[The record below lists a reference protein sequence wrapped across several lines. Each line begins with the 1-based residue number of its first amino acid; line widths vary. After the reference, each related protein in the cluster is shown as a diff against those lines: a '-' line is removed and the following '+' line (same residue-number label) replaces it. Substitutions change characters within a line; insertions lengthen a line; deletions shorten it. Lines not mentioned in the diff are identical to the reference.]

1 MKAGRVFLLIIGVF
15 AFFLVNAQPFFNV
28 TEFGAVPKTEQ
39 SQTDV
44 LQKAID
50 VCAEAG
56 GGTVVFPPGIY
67 RSATLVLKS
76 NVYLHLSPG
85 AELVSSRNENEFK
98 SFTDAGFHA
107 SGLPVQVYAA
117 NAENI
122 GITGS
127 GSIDGKAEYFLD
139 DLEGID
145 NFVAEEFLI
154 AREAGVPMKKH
165 KKVPPLTV
173 MVFFNN
179 CRNVTFRDA
188 SFLNSMHWGIHL
200 KSCRDV
206 VIDGIKIYS
215 SLEKGANS
223 DGLDIDGC
231 SNVTVSNCI
240 IETGDDAIVLKT
252 TDKDGPAT
260 PCENITV
267 NNCILS
273 STSAAL
279 KLGTESFADY
289 RHIVFSNCII
299 RNTNRGLAIIIR
311 DGATAENILFSNIT
325 IDCRRKDFYWWGSG
339 DPIWLVVTKRNKN
352 SKIGHIRNVFFSNIR
367 ATGQGTTKIEG
378 HPERP
383 LENIQFSDVSIK
395 INPEDRPDKRALQGF
410 YAHDVKNLE
419 MNHFKVTWNEKEPEP
434 KWQHG
439 AVFEN
444 INGLNWN
451 EVSIDPVPGKDEPA
465 VIFNNVLS
473 KKL

>member
-1 MKAGRVFLLIIGVF
+1 MKTVRGILLLFGVF
-15 AFFLVNAQPFFNV
+15 AFLNGNAQPFFDV
-28 TEFGAVPKTEQ
+28 TDFGALPGAEQ
-39 SQTDV
+39 SQTAV
-44 LQKAID
+44 LQKA
-50 VCAEAG
+50 VNACAAAG
-56 GGTVVFPPGIY
+56 GGTVIFPPGTY
-67 RSATLVLKS
+67 RAATLVLID
-76 NVYLHLSPG
+76 NVFLHLAPG
-85 AELVSSRNENEFK
+85 AELVSSRDENEFK
-98 SFTDAGFHA
+98 TFTDAGFHA

-127 GSIDGKAEYFLD
+127 GTIDGKAEYFLD
-139 DLEGID
+139 DLEGVD
-145 NFVAEEFLI
+145 NFVAEEFRI

-165 KKVPPLTV
+165 KKIPPLTV
-173 MVFFNN
+173 MFFFNN

-206 VIDGIKIYS
+206 VVDGIKIYS
-215 SLEKGANS
+215 SLERGANS

-267 NNCILS
+267 TNCILT

-289 RHIVFSNCII
+289 RYIVFSNCVI

-311 DGATAENILFSNIT
+311 DGATVENIIFSNIT

-339 DPIWLVVTKRNKN
+339 DPIWLVVTQRNEN

-378 HPERP
+378 HPDRP
-383 LENIQFSDVSIK
+383 LENIQFNDVTLHM
-395 INPEDRPDKRALQGF
+395 NPEERPDKRALSGF
-410 YAHDVKNLE
+410 YAHDVNGLE
-419 MNHFKVTWNEKEPEP
+419 MNHFKITWNEKETEP

-444 INGLNWN
+444 INGLKWD
-451 EVSIDPVPGKDEPA
+451 EVSVDAVPGKDVPE
-465 VIFNNVLS
+465 VILKNVS
-473 KKL
+473 KSKL

>member
-1 MKAGRVFLLIIGVF
+1 MKTGRVFLLFFGVF
-15 AFFLVNAQPFFNV
+15 AFFIVSGQPFFYVN
-28 TEFGAVPKTEQ
+28 EFGAAPDAEQ

-50 VCAEAG
+50 VCAEKG
-56 GGTVVFPPGIY
+56 GGTVVFPPGTY
-67 RSATLVLKS
+67 RAATLVLKD
-76 NVYLHLSPG
+76 NVFLYLAPG
-85 AELVSSRNENEFK
+85 AELISSRNENEFK
-98 SFTDAGFHA
+98 IFSDAGFHA
-107 SGLPVQVYAA
+107 SGLPVQVFAA
-117 NAENI
+117 NAVNI

-127 GSIDGKAEYFLD
+127 GIIDGKAKYILD
-139 DLEGID
+139 DLEGVD
-145 NFVAEEFLI
+145 NFVAEEFRI

-165 KKVPPLTV
+165 KKIPPLTV

-206 VIDGIKIYS
+206 VVDGIKIYS

-240 IETGDDAIVLKT
+240 METGDDAIVLKT
-252 TDKDGPAT
+252 TDKDGLAT

-267 NNCILS
+267 TNCILT
-273 STSAAL
+273 STSTAL

-289 RHIVFSNCII
+289 RHIVFSNCVI

-339 DPIWLVVTKRNKN
+339 DPIWLVVTQRNEN

-378 HPERP
+378 HPDRP
-383 LENIQFSDVSIK
+383 LENIQFNDVVLHMT
-395 INPEDRPDKRALQGF
+395 PEERPDKRAVYGF
-410 YAHDVKNLE
+410 FAHDVSGLE
-419 MNHFKVTWNEKEPEP
+419 MNNFKITWNEKNPEN

-444 INGLNWN
+444 ISGLNLN
-451 EVSIDPVPGKDEPA
+451 EVSVDAVPGKNEPA
-465 VIFNNVLS
+465 VIFKNVS
-473 KKL
+473 KN